1 MQRALETFIGEL
13 ALGPA
18 LDLDDRN
25 ALRSLLA
32 RHGVSED
39 DARAIE
45 SSDLERL
52 LVYRRLVRG
61 TLREAMELAMPRAIA
76 RLGDSFDE
84 YFGRFLAER
93 GPRTHYLRDVT
104 TQFLAWAAEELAR
117 DARAPAYIWDLARH
131 ESLQIEVASEHALPK
146 GVVPEPLELDGG
158 VEFVPAS
165 RVVRYDFAVHK
176 LSADESDRTEPE
188 RVATALF
195 VYRSPEHDVRYLEL
209 SPLAAA
215 ILERLH
221 RDRQSLSAAVTGA
234 CAESGIPLGEAVL
247 SGAAQLLADLA
258 ERGALLGPAV
268 PPDSAPG

>member
-1 MQRALETFIGEL
+1 
-13 ALGPA
+13 
-18 LDLDDRN
+18 
-25 ALRSLLA
+25 
-32 RHGVSED
+32 
-39 DARAIE
+39 
-45 SSDLERL
+45 
-52 LVYRRLVRG
+52 
-61 TLREAMELAMPRAIA
+61 LREAIELAMPRAVA
-76 RLGDSFDE
+76 RLGALFDE
-84 YFGRFLAER
+84 YFGRFLGER
-93 GPRTHYLRDVT
+93 GPKTHYLRDVT
-104 TQFLAWAAEELAR
+104 TEFLAWAAQELAG

-146 GVVPEPLELDGG
+146 GVTPQPLELDRG

-188 RVATALF
+188 RLPTALF

-221 RDRQSLSAAVTGA
+221 GDRQSLRAAVTGA
-234 CAESGIPLGEAVL
+234 CAKLGVALGETVL

-268 PPDSAPG
+268 PTDSA